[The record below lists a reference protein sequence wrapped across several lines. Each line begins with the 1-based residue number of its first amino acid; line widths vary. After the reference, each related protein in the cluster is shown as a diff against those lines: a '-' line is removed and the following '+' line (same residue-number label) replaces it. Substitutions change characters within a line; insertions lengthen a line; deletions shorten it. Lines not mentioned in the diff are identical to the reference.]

1 MANQDNL
8 HNWWWTA
15 GPQQPG
21 PFTVQ
26 QIEQN
31 LQPAKVAGVATSN
44 KGGPVSHSGWDYAIL
59 KFLMQKC
66 ALPQSLQPALQVGAQ
81 NYGIWRQHMTVG
93 NILINPLVGANQP
106 PQPPAPALSKA
117 GREADPVDAQNIVSL
132 NWKRFFSFSEAV
144 AESAAKPVLYMQ
156 TSCTGLI
163 LRIGK
168 AAEGL
173 GIRYNA
179 GYQKTI
185 DAAMWESGNMIF
197 TAVCGADVI
206 ETIEATMIAQISPPL
221 NVKQPVSS
229 KELAVS
235 HTNIV
240 IQSSRVTVYWHQAIA
255 QQNHSPDAQ
264 KAARG

>member
-8 HNWWWTA
+8 HNWWWIA

-31 LQPAKVAGVATSN
+31 LQPAKAAGVAKSN
-44 KGGPVSHSGWDYAIL
+44 KGGPVSLSGWNYAIL

-66 ALPQSLQPALQVGAQ
+66 ALPQSLQAILQTGAQ

-106 PQPPAPALSKA
+106 PQPSAPALPEP
-117 GREADPVDAQNIVSL
+117 GHETVHVRTQNIVSL
-132 NWKRFFSFSEAV
+132 SWKRFFSFSEAV

-173 GIRYNA
+173 SIRYNA

-206 ETIEATMIAQISPPL
+206 ETIEATMIAQISPTL
-221 NVKQPVSS
+221 NVKQPVAL
-229 KELAVS
+229 KEVVVS
-235 HTNIV
+235 HSNIV
-240 IQSSRVTVYWHQAIA
+240 IQGSRVTAYWHQAFA
-255 QQNHSPDAQ
+255 QQSHSPDAQ
-264 KAARG
+264 NAARG

>member
-31 LQPAKVAGVATSN
+31 LQPAKAADVATSN
-44 KGGPVSHSGWDYAIL
+44 KGGPVSPSGWNYAIL
-59 KFLMQKC
+59 KFLLQKC
-66 ALPQSLQPALQVGAQ
+66 ALPQSLQAALQAGAQ
-81 NYGIWRQHMTVG
+81 NYGIWRQDMTVA
-93 NILINPLVGANQP
+93 NILVNPLIGANQP
-106 PQPPAPALSKA
+106 PQPPATVLPNA
-117 GREADPVDAQNIVSL
+117 GPEADAVGDQSIVSL

-144 AESAAKPVLYMQ
+144 AEGAAKPVLYMQ

-168 AAEGL
+168 AADGL

-185 DAAMWESGNMIF
+185 DAAMWESGNMVF

-206 ETIEATMIAQISPPL
+206 EAIEATMIVQIPPPL
-221 NVKQPVSS
+221 NVKRPVALQ
-229 KELAVS
+229 EIAVS
-235 HTNIV
+235 HANIV
-240 IQSSRVTVYWHQAIA
+240 IQGSRVAAYWHQA
-255 QQNHSPDAQ
+255 
-264 KAARG
+264 AA